1 MADLLVRGARYS
13 QLERVAE
20 RKKIERPLDR
30 CGRGEE
36 RRRPLE
42 ARPGKEEGRVNR
54 ACPGPFLDFFIS
66 LAAGPAERLGGP
78 GRLRPISGYRGTTE
92 RAAFLLIPRNILI
105 RSIEPFIPVASARK
119 LDGGD
124 NPDVS
129 SSNPILGPH
138 GTPLLLLLPSSSTG
152 IFRRPAD
159 RRRWGTSTGVLNRPR
174 SSSSDPLESP
184 RFETRPIEQY
194 LSTSGLKCLGYETI
208 IGREGGRS
216 LFLPLETRGE
226 RNEKIC
232 TGANNIHQ
240 SLSCSTY
247 SILGKGRRTG
257 ESRENMVLVIVRS
270 DRYTHTHTYTHAYIC
285 IYDRLTKESCRQVP
299 RTGTVPCSTC
309 PRRREAEAW
318 ASTPEARQR
327 RRTVPKTTRRRTT
340 ICPRTWTTTTRR
352 TKVR

>member
-1 MADLLVRGARYS
+1 MR
-13 QLERVAE
+13 ER
-20 RKKIERPLDR
+20 
-30 CGRGEE
+30 RGEE

-42 ARPGKEEGRVNR
+42 ARPGKKEGRVNR

-208 IGREGGRS
+208 IGREGGGSSSFSSS
-216 LFLPLETRGE
+216 LSKHEEKETR
-226 RNEKIC
+226 RFARVQI
-232 TGANNIHQ
+232 I
-240 SLSCSTY
+240 
-247 SILGKGRRTG
+247 SINPCRVPRIPFSGR
-257 ESRENMVLVIVRS
+257 EEERENRARIWFWLSFDPIDIR
-270 DRYTHTHTYTHAYIC
+270 THTHTHTHIYVYTI
-285 IYDRLTKESCRQVP
+285 D
-299 RTGTVPCSTC
+299 
-309 PRRREAEAW
+309 
-318 ASTPEARQR
+318 
-327 RRTVPKTTRRRTT
+327 
-340 ICPRTWTTTTRR
+340 
-352 TKVR
+352 